1 MIQYWLIFIL
11 KIGLLVADAA
21 PSNDSN
27 GLGYELLLTKM
38 DYLEYKFLELQV
50 EIKEQIESVLLKQEK
65 SERAVL
71 EQTSD
76 ILVQQKV
83 FADHEALKKSIF
95 DLRPRKHPS
104 DNSEFIEF
112 LYKKHVVTTPAI
124 LSIKSCESGTF
135 KKSGKYLLSLA
146 DATEF
151 EVYCEQDMH
160 DGGWIVIQNRFD
172 GSVDFYRNWT
182 EYKNGFG
189 SLDGEFWLGLDKIH
203 KLTSFKTME
212 LLIYVEDFNGHEK
225 YAIYS
230 DFSIGTER
238 EHYTLNVISGERGNL
253 NDSLLEQNGK
263 KFSTFDVDND
273 EDSSLSCAS
282 ERRGAWWYD
291 YCSHSNLNGP
301 HTNEEKRASMY
312 WYAFSN
318 KYQGLK
324 ISKMM
329 IRCTE

>member
-1 MIQYWLIFIL
+1 MIQYWVIFVL
-11 KIGLLVADAA
+11 KLGLLCVDGA

-104 DNSEFIEF
+104 DNSEFIDF
-112 LYKKHVVTTPAI
+112 LFKKHVVAVQKIPP
-124 LSIKSCESGTF
+124 IKSCESETS
-135 KKSGKYLLSLA
+135 KKSGIYLLSLA

-203 KLTSFKTME
+203 KLSSFKIME
-212 LLIYVEDFNGHEK
+212 LLIYVEDFHGHAK

-238 EHYTLNVISGERGNL
+238 EHYTLNVKSGERGNL

-273 EDSSLSCAS
+273 EDSSVSCAS

-291 YCSHSNLNGP
+291 SCSY
-301 HTNEEKRASMY
+301 R
-312 WYAFSN
+312 
-318 KYQGLK
+318 
-324 ISKMM
+324 
-329 IRCTE
+329 